1 MVMSALVAPSSALP
15 GISLT
20 GGEIGWA
27 LPLALPSLFGTNL
40 SRKSI
45 SPLVGEM
52 SGRTEGGNPPATRG
66 AFNQ

>member
-1 MVMSALVAPSSALP
+1 MVMSALVAPPSALP
-15 GISLT
+15 GISPT

-27 LPLALPSLFGTNL
+27 LPLAPKSTVLQGDNNE
-40 SRKSI
+40 SI

-66 AFNQ
+66 ALNP